1 MDVVYPDR
9 GFLEYAVVNSDVVLW
24 IIYLMLGSGILAMTF
39 FTLWGM
45 FQK

>member
-1 MDVVYPDR
+1 VNDV
-9 GFLEYAVVNSDVVLW
+9 ELW
-24 IIYLMLGSGILAMTF
+24 IIYMVLGGGFLAMTF